1 MNKIAFLI
9 PLQIEGGNSGNTQR
23 ISQILNYYS
32 KNSKNKIDIFCDD
45 YSLSSEFLDENIKCE
60 NYYRHVSKIKRKNQY
75 YNQIDDWICPIFFEN
90 IKTIVKN
97 ENYDLVWCNYPFM
110 SKYLDCFKSNRK
122 IIDLHDNFLHRNQ
135 FMNDLSWF
143 SCNSEELYKSF
154 SRTDFVVSISNDEYV
169 LNKSVFHNVK
179 HVFIPFKPNINI
191 EKKHTTLIS
200 KKVIKVGFI
209 GSINSVNISAIK
221 NVEFIAK
228 KLPNITFLI
237 AGDICQH
244 VTSMSKNIILMGKI
258 DNINDYYKNIDLTI
272 SPTFKSTGQ
281 KIKVTESIFNGVPSL
296 LQRIQNQILLVIIF

>member
-1 MNKIAFLI
+1 M
-9 PLQIEGGNSGNTQR
+9 
-23 ISQILNYYS
+23 
-32 KNSKNKIDIFCDD
+32 
-45 YSLSSEFLDENIKCE
+45 
-60 NYYRHVSKIKRKNQY
+60 
-75 YNQIDDWICPIFFEN
+75 
-90 IKTIVKN
+90 
-97 ENYDLVWCNYPFM
+97 
-110 SKYLDCFKSNRK
+110 
-122 IIDLHDNFLHRNQ
+122 
-135 FMNDLSWF
+135 
-143 SCNSEELYKSF
+143 
-154 SRTDFVVSISNDEYV
+154 
-169 LNKSVFHNVK
+169 
-179 HVFIPFKPNINI
+179 
-191 EKKHTTLIS
+191 IS

-296 LQRIQNQILLVIIF
+296 TSRDSKPDFISDYFFNNLETSEDFIKVLLKIKKENLEDIINIQKEIISKMEKKIISSFLAIEKFSKSSKFNTHKEK